1 MLLEKGVYW
10 NWPFFLLS
18 QLQLYY
24 AYKLAWEHMN
34 STSGFQRTFYFCV
47 GKNIGVF
54 IIIFFLLMQIV
65 AFPAL
70 QRTNSLSLLVTW
82 LLFLQPE
89 VILGYFFST
98 QGSNVNQNKGKWWD
112 RVTSKLGCD
121 RSRFSVRELKWG
133 TEKGNPRQWN
143 QELLDKS
150 QLEWWANS
158 R

>member
-47 GKNIGVF
+47 GKNIGIF
-54 IIIFFLLMQIV
+54 IIIFFTDANSCISCTAKNKLS
-65 AFPAL
+65 FPSRDLAPFPST
-70 QRTNSLSLLVTW
+70 RSHPG
-82 LLFLQPE
+82 LLFFHTGIKCEPKQRE
-89 VILGYFFST
+89 VMG
-98 QGSNVNQNKGKWWD
+98 QGNLKAWLWQKQVLSERTEMKY
-112 RVTSKLGCD
+112 
-121 RSRFSVRELKWG
+121 REGEPK
-133 TEKGNPRQWN
+133 TMKPR
-143 QELLDKS
+143 
-150 QLEWWANS
+150 AP